1 MTVELTNKPGRLVG
15 STLFAFIDYFT
26 MSSWVPKKTKLVLLL
41 STARQ
46 SDKIGEREKPEIVKF

>member
-1 MTVELTNKPGRLVG
+1 
-15 STLFAFIDYFT
+15 

-46 SDKIGEREKPEIVKF
+46 SDKIGERGKPEIVKF